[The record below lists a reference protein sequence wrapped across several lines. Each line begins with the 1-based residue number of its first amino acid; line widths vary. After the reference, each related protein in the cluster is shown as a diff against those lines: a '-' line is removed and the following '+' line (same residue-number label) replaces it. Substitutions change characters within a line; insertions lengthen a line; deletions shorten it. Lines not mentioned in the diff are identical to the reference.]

1 MSTGRGKER
10 PLPRS
15 GSKSFTRFE
24 PLARS
29 SDQRHRAST
38 IPTPRDMTQINT
50 GQDKK
55 RHVSDIFEHRPSMDD
70 GEVTS
75 PEKLEGTAF
84 QAQNLPDRFGEIPL
98 ELLSFTD
105 RFIDSL
111 SAKTWSE
118 PPTIELLSNLFQEF
132 YSKAN
137 AQIAVHI
144 SALSSKLTRE
154 SSPAASVRSSRSGT
168 LSKHNGLKRDKDSFE
183 SLDKVG
189 RDQQMLT
196 ASEVAEKRK
205 ARKLLE
211 LKRVAL
217 EEAVEKR
224 ACERPYASIWRH
236 KSTLDEVRDEKLR
249 SKTAALALVD
259 IGLDELGIDI
269 GDKAKNAEEIRSW
282 LAPAMEGLANM
293 NNEKSPLG
301 KLQHLTN
308 AHKHIVE
315 MLSKI
320 HPSSSS
326 ADEILPTL
334 IYTLISSPPEG
345 INVISNLL
353 FIQRFRNQAKIDGEA
368 AYCMTNLEAAIG
380 FLEDVDLASL
390 RADETP
396 EGPSKSPARPVTP
409 QSAKPDPYPTPKSA
423 SGKDIVEDASTEALV
438 PTVRPTLGVDVR
450 TSSDSSPLP
459 SPSHHRRLSN
469 MLQPIGAA
477 NEAVRSTA
485 DQGFKNIS
493 NTLDSSFKFMFGKL
507 REQSEDGATADSVM
521 PKTLDEARRLV
532 SQSLTP
538 DDPISETSSV
548 TEMTTDPASKSEDK
562 LLGLIGGRRAPLAR
576 DRSVD
581 SAQSVGSGKRVGF
594 ATGSSSNLVPTPTSN
609 SSNPPPNAL
618 DSMKNFG
625 NSINPLNHLANFGG
639 GLRAFGG
646 SKPTPSP
653 SLAPA
658 PIPVHVAEKPGP
670 HNAVE
675 VINPATLDKIK
686 VDPPLQRFV
695 EMKSAGDMRVDE
707 ISELLKDYQRIAVV
721 LKELAS

>member
-1 MSTGRGKER
+1 M
-10 PLPRS
+10 
-15 GSKSFTRFE
+15 
-24 PLARS
+24 
-29 SDQRHRAST
+29 
-38 IPTPRDMTQINT
+38 INSCSQ
-50 GQDKK
+50 G
-55 RHVSDIFEHRPSMDD
+55 F
-70 GEVTS
+70 
-75 PEKLEGTAF
+75 
-84 QAQNLPDRFGEIPL
+84 
-98 ELLSFTD
+98 

-118 PPTIELLSNLFQEF
+118 PPTIEQLSILFQEF
-132 YSKAN
+132 YGKAN

-168 LSKHNGLKRDKDSFE
+168 LSKQNGLKREKDSFE

-217 EEAVEKR
+217 EEAVERR
-224 ACERPYASIWRH
+224 ACEKPYASIWRH

-259 IGLDELGIDI
+259 IGLDELGIEI
-269 GDKAKNAEEIRSW
+269 GDKAKNPEEVRSW
-282 LAPAMEGLANM
+282 LAPAADGLANM

-308 AHKHIVE
+308 AHKHIVD

-334 IYTLISSPPEG
+334 IYTLIISPPEG

-353 FIQRFRNQAKIDGEA
+353 FIQRFRNQTKIDGEA

-396 EGPSKSPARPVTP
+396 EGPSKSSARPVTP
-409 QSAKPDPYPTPKSA
+409 QSAKPEPYPTPKSA
-423 SGKDIVEDASTEALV
+423 SEKHNVEVASTEAPV
-438 PTVRPTLGVDVR
+438 PTARPTLGVDVR
-450 TSSDSSPLP
+450 TVSDSSPLP
-459 SPSHHRRLSN
+459 SPSHQRRLSN
-469 MLQPIGAA
+469 MLQPTKAIGVA
-477 NEAVRSTA
+477 NDAVRSTA

-493 NTLDSSFKFMFGKL
+493 NTLDSSFKFLFGKL
-507 REQSEDGATADSVM
+507 REQSEDSATADSVM

-532 SQSLTP
+532 SHSLTP
-538 DDPISETSSV
+538 DDPMSETSSV
-548 TEMTTDPASKSEDK
+548 AEMATDPASKSEDK
-562 LLGLIGGRRAPLAR
+562 LLGLIGGRKAPLAR

-594 ATGSSSNLVPTPTSN
+594 ATGSSSNLVPSTTPN

-625 NSINPLNHLANFGG
+625 NSINPLNHLASFGG

-646 SKPTPSP
+646 NKPTPSP
-653 SLAPA
+653 SSV
-658 PIPVHVAEKPGP
+658 PIPALVAEKPGQQ
-670 HNAVE
+670 NAVE

-686 VDPPLQRFV
+686 VDPPVQRFV
-695 EMKSAGDMRVDE
+695 DMKNAGDMKVDE
-707 ISELLKDYQRIAVV
+707 ISDLLKDYQRIAGI
-721 LKELAS
+721 LKELVS